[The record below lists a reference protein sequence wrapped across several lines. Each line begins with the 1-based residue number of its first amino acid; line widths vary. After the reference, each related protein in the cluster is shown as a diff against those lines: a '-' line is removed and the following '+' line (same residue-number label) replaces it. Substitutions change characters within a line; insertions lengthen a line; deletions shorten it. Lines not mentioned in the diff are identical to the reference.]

1 MIKEALEFLFA
12 AGQEAHRDQG
22 ENDKVSE
29 VRKGLFADAE
39 GTMATALN
47 QEIERRDR
55 VPGDIQRTEQAS
67 DVASFVAMVKLHKTE
82 GKAEVFVG
90 PDCVVG
96 VLDMAGWRRHIIRF
110 PLHQSL
116 SWRFWSGGRTHEA
129 EDVADNVAAYIKD
142 VAPDPVSGETLLRRL
157 SGLDWI
163 SEESTRVVHTQTG
176 LKITQSTSDRLAELP
191 AMLSVQAP
199 VYEFEDVAYALNIRL
214 AAKRVR
220 GERAIVFT
228 PIGVSQQERHAR
240 IALLESIRK
249 GLDGVPVHSG
259 VPALG
264 FEE

>member
-1 MIKEALEFLFA
+1 MIRQALQYLIEF
-12 AGQEAHRDQG
+12 GQEAHRQYG
-22 ENDKVSE
+22 ENDKVTE

-55 VPGDIQRTEQAS
+55 VPDDIQRIEQAS

-82 GKAEVFVG
+82 CTAEVFVG
-90 PDCVVG
+90 ADCVIG

-110 PLHQSL
+110 PLHQSP
-116 SWRFWSGGRTHEA
+116 SWRFWSCGRTHEA
-129 EDVADNVAAYIKD
+129 EDVADNVAAYIED
-142 VAPDPVSGETLLRRL
+142 VSGETLLQCL

-163 SEESTRVVHTQTG
+163 SEDSTRVVHTQTG
-176 LKITQSTSDRLAELP
+176 LKITQSTGDRVAELP
-191 AMLSVQAP
+191 AIFSVQAP
-199 VYEFEDVAYALNIRL
+199 VYEFEDVAYTLNIRL

-228 PIGVSQQERHAR
+228 PIGVSQQERRAR
-240 IALLESIRK
+240 SVLLESIRK

-264 FEE
+264 LDK